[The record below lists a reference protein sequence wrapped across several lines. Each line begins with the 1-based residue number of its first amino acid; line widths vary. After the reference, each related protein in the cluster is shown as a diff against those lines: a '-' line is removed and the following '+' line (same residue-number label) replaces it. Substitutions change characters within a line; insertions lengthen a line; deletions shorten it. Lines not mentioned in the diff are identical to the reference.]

1 MNSLVLRRSV
11 LASLLVLA
19 VGLTSCDPDSSL
31 RRLQFGRTAII
42 TGDFDTVEQLIQEVS
57 LTTSVTADIELF
69 DGYIDG
75 AHFETSVPSATSPPS
90 QQVEDLL
97 RADTT
102 VGLDHFDTAFLACG
116 MRGVSQRVYNG
127 VAEDDHLVVDATV
140 INNVFLAV
148 QHGQR
153 LYFSDWTYDLLEAT
167 WPEKVDWL
175 GSDTELDAA
184 QRGYAGAVNARVVDE
199 GLAGFMEVAVG
210 SEIEVVF
217 TQGGWVI
224 IESVA
229 DDVDVLVEAEVEYDD
244 PVTGE
249 TATRTSPLVV
259 AFDAGAG
266 RVVFTSFHNEAQI
279 TDDARDVLRYQL
291 NQLSQL

>member
-1 MNSLVLRRSV
+1 MRAHQTLIICLVLSM
-11 LASLLVLA
+11 L
-19 VGLTSCDPDSSL
+19 GLSACDPDGGL
-31 RRLQFGRTAII
+31 RRLQFGRTAIV

-57 LTTSVTADIELF
+57 ITTSVVAEIQLF
-69 DGYIDG
+69 NGYVDG
-75 AHFETSVPSATSPPS
+75 AHFETEVSSSTSPPS

-102 VGLDHFDTAFLACG
+102 AGLDFYDTAFLACG
-116 MRGVSQRVYNG
+116 MRGVAERVYNG
-127 VAEDDHLVVDATV
+127 VAEDDHLVIDATV
-140 INNVFLAV
+140 VNNVFAAV

-167 WPEKVDWL
+167 WPDKIEWV
-175 GSDTELDAA
+175 GSDSELDAA
-184 QRGYAGAVNARVVDE
+184 QRGSAGRVNARVVDQ
-199 GLAGFMEVAVG
+199 GLADFMEIG
-210 SEIEVVF
+210 LGDEIEVIF
-217 TQGGWVI
+217 NQGGWVV

-229 DDVDVLVEAEVEYDD
+229 DDVEVLVEADITYDD

-249 TATRTSPLVV
+249 PTTRTSPLVV
-259 AFDAGAG
+259 AFDSGAG

-279 TDDARDVLRYQL
+279 TDDARNVLRFQL